1 MTNGRLELHS
11 AGCTGM
17 RVSLAAWFFLLAAL
31 SLWSQPGE
39 QWQPESRM
47 VDVGGF
53 KLHISTAG
61 TGSPAVVFESGIGDS
76 SQSWSGLAPKVAEYT
91 RVILYDRAGLGQS
104 ETSTAARTF
113 QQMTEEL
120 HRLVRASGIPG
131 PYVLVG
137 HSLGGGIIRT
147 YAASYPQEVA
157 GLVLVDPFTE
167 VVFRNNAEAVAQ
179 DRKAQEASL
188 KNAAAGE
195 KAEFKDLFVDIDRGF
210 PNLLP
215 PRVSPGT
222 PVALLVARQDRPPK
236 WEQSVLDAYLPLVLS
251 SADGSLTITPHS
263 GHYIHRAEPDLVLE
277 AIRRVVFPHPNNVIE
292 RVIETSGVAAA
303 VRRAREMKQRYP
315 ADLFSERMLN
325 SAGYDQLYHQGWRE
339 MGVNNARNAIE
350 LFKLNVELYPASGNV
365 YDSLAEACAA
375 AGDRTAALLNYRKSL
390 ELDPKNRNAAEQI
403 KKLEQAPMSQ

>member
-1 MTNGRLELHS
+1 MLHCITQRPSGRVE
-11 AGCTGM
+11 G
-17 RVSLAAWFFLLAAL
+17 FYFDP
-31 SLWSQPGE
+31 QPASDIH
-39 QWQPESRM
+39 P
-47 VDVGGF
+47 
-53 KLHISTAG
+53 
-61 TGSPAVVFESGIGDS
+61 
-76 SQSWSGLAPKVAEYT
+76 T
-91 RVILYDRAGLGQS
+91 RNN
-104 ETSTAARTF
+104 
-113 QQMTEEL
+113 
-120 HRLVRASGIPG
+120 
-131 PYVLVG
+131 
-137 HSLGGGIIRT
+137 IIRT